1 MKTFEARGERE
12 IDGRVLGKGFYGA
25 RRGGTSKGQGR
36 CIVRDLTITTL
47 VIHWIYAKDA
57 GVAAA
62 TSAVNSM
69 RPVTRQDWGGVS
81 LIKTLTKHG
90 NSWALVI
97 DKPVLELLNIEP
109 ETPLKIRTDGQ
120 TLIISPAGD
129 SARKQK
135 LRRALAETNRRY
147 GKALKR
153 LAE

>member
-1 MKTFEARGERE
+1 M
-12 IDGRVLGKGFYGA
+12 
-25 RRGGTSKGQGR
+25 
-36 CIVRDLTITTL
+36 
-47 VIHWIYAKDA
+47 
-57 GVAAA
+57 
-62 TSAVNSM
+62 
-69 RPVTRQDWGGVS
+69 S

-120 TLIISPAGD
+120 TLIIAPADD

-135 LRRALAETNRRY
+135 FRGALAATNRRY